1 MPISVKRKYVYAAT
15 ATLVSLA
22 VVAYLSRKKIYQYFD
37 YKTKVLLLTL
47 DPGFRKKV
55 EKFLEK
61 ARKEG
66 IELRV
71 TSAHRTCEEQ
81 NELYAQGR
89 TKPGDIVTNA
99 VCGKS
104 AHNYRRS
111 VDVVE
116 FKNGKPIWEN
126 SRWELIGKLGE
137 SVGLEWGGR
146 WKSFKDRPHFQDL
159 GGKTVAQLFLEY
171 QRTGKLAA

>member
-1 MPISVKRKYVYAAT
+1 MAIQVKRKYIFAT
-15 ATLVSLA
+15 GAGLLTLGIA
-22 VVAYLSRKKIYQYFD
+22 AYLSKEKIYEHFD
-37 YKTKVLLLTL
+37 YKTSLLLLTL
-47 DPGFRKKV
+47 EPKFRKKV
-55 EKFLEK
+55 EKLLSNAK
-61 ARKEG
+61 KEG

-71 TSAHRTCEEQ
+71 ISAHRDCAEQ

-89 TKPGDIVTNA
+89 TKPGRIVTNA

-116 FKNGKPIWEN
+116 FKNGKPLWEN
-126 SRWELIGKLGE
+126 TRWVRIGQLGE
-137 SVGLEWGGR
+137 SLGLEWGGR
-146 WKSFKDRPHFQDL
+146 WKSIKDMPHFQDL

-171 QRTGKLAA
+171 QRTGRLVA